1 MPLTVI
7 TLSNVPKSL
16 RGDLSKWMQ
25 EIATGVYIGNF
36 NTKVR
41 EQLWERVKANI
52 KEGEATIS
60 YYYRNEIGYKFDTI
74 NSKREIADFD
84 GIPLV
89 IFKELKDIN
98 EENMKLGFSK
108 ASKIRKSKKYKSINK
123 NINNISYV
131 VIDIETTGIDE
142 KKDSI
147 IELGALKYENSKI
160 SEFSCLISI
169 NDDIPKHI
177 EELTGINN
185 KKLKEKGVCLEEALE
200 RFLQFIGDLDLVG
213 YNINFDINFLNNN
226 LKKFSKNK
234 IQNKRYD
241 LQNYVKKEKL
251 FLKNYKLETVIKEYE
266 IKNRVAHRA
275 LLDCKV
281 IFELSTKV
289 IKFLDNYK

>member
-108 ASKIRKSKKYKSINK
+108 ASKIRKSK
-123 NINNISYV
+123 NINRLIK
-131 VIDIETTGIDE
+131 IL
-142 KKDSI
+142 I
-147 IELGALKYENSKI
+147 I
-160 SEFSCLISI
+160 
-169 NDDIPKHI
+169 
-177 EELTGINN
+177 
-185 KKLKEKGVCLEEALE
+185 
-200 RFLQFIGDLDLVG
+200 
-213 YNINFDINFLNNN
+213 
-226 LKKFSKNK
+226 
-234 IQNKRYD
+234 
-241 LQNYVKKEKL
+241 
-251 FLKNYKLETVIKEYE
+251 
-266 IKNRVAHRA
+266 
-275 LLDCKV
+275 
-281 IFELSTKV
+281 
-289 IKFLDNYK
+289 